1 MDKEKLYD
9 ICRKSGIPDY
19 MTEQLYISFQPIK
32 SAEYYEEMERL
43 SKIQTM
49 KMKFS

>member
-1 MDKEKLYD
+1 MDKEELYD

-32 SAEYYEEMERL
+32 PMEYYEEMERL